1 MNYPCN
7 LIKDLFPLYH
17 DGVCSGESKEAVEQ
31 HLGECSC
38 CKEYYAAMCETD
50 EIIIPPPD
58 TDMECQKAASFQSV
72 RRKLLRRQILA
83 VAASFALITG
93 VALAVAGALKNSV
106 NIVKYEDNISVS
118 MTDGGLTVR
127 LNGSR
132 VTYVESKR
140 VAVMEDGQ
148 ERNYLFF
155 CVSDTKWSD
164 LTTGR
169 QVFSEYVLC
178 PADKGAEQIDG
189 VYYYTGEYAGIESMD
204 SDALRKITDASE
216 LLWSR

>member
-7 LIKDLFPLYH
+7 MIKDLFPLYH
-17 DGVCSGESKEAVEQ
+17 DGVCSEESKKAVEQ
-31 HLGECSC
+31 HLSGCSC

-50 EIIIPPPD
+50 GIIIPPPD
-58 TDMECQKAASFQSV
+58 ADMECQKAASFQAV
-72 RRKLLRRQILA
+72 RKKLLHRQILA

-93 VALAVAGALKNSV
+93 AALAVIGALKNSV

-118 MTDGGLTVR
+118 MTDKGLTGR
-127 LNGSR
+127 LSGSS
-132 VTYVESKR
+132 VTYVECKR
-140 VAVMEDGQ
+140 VSVTEDGQ
-148 ERNYLFF
+148 EKNYLFF
-155 CVSDTKWSD
+155 YVSDTKWSD

-189 VYYYTGEYAGIESMD
+189 VYYYTGDYTGIESMD
-204 SDALRKITDASE
+204 SAAVREITAASE